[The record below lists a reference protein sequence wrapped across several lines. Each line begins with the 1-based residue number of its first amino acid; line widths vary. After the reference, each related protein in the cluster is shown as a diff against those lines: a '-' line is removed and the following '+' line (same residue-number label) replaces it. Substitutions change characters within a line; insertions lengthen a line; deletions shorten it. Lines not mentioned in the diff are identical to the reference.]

1 MAKVAGYKKKE
12 IAVRKQIFKV
22 KVYCVTNSMQTY
34 VHFVGPIAAGLS
46 NALGCRVVAI
56 LGSVLAAAGLA
67 LSASASTISQLYFTA
82 GCMTGIGFGFIYLP
96 AACTISF
103 YFEKKRA
110 FATGI
115 AVCGSGMGG
124 FILGKQL
131 LDSFFVEI
139 RRSFRAN

>member
-1 MAKVAGYKKKE
+1 MSLAIKKKRDRHSE
-12 IAVRKQIFKV
+12 ADLQSQSLLCYKF
-22 KVYCVTNSMQTY
+22 YATY

-124 FILGKQL
+124 FILGKQV
-131 LDSFFVEI
+131 DSFFVEI